1 MIKKTIAVF
10 IFCILFWPVVAA
22 AEIRIQSVTSDHGIT
37 AWLIEDHTL
46 PIVSI
51 NFSIPNPASTV
62 PIGTHDMAAN
72 LLTEGAG
79 NYNSQQFQ
87 QKLTDLATS
96 INFSAD
102 QDYFSG
108 SLRSLRKNL
117 DASME
122 LMALCLNAPKLDK
135 ASIERV
141 RAQSIASIKNGQSD
155 PETIASQL
163 WAKSFFGDHRY
174 GQFSTIESVQSVQ
187 KSHIRDYL
195 RQTLHRGGL
204 IIGVAGDITPDELKI
219 LIDKT
224 FAALPNTTAANASR
238 PIPTDRPGGEYRKS
252 MDLKQTVAIFGHVG
266 VKRRDADFYP
276 AYIMNYILGGGSFS
290 SRLMEV
296 VRDQHGLAY
305 SVSTSLQTLRDGGII
320 SGYVATKSENFS
332 ESQRYIKDIWQTLP
346 DTISDADVDA
356 AKQYLQGSCPLRFS
370 STAQISAIL
379 VAIQQDDLGI
389 DFFTRR
395 NAMVDAV
402 TPDDV
407 RRTAKKLLSP
417 DHLLFA
423 IVGPDA
429 KPEPSTPKQDP
440 SP

>member
-1 MIKKTIAVF
+1 MIKKSVAIF
-10 IFCILFWPVVAA
+10 IFCILFWPFAA
-22 AEIRIQSVTSDHGIT
+22 MAEIRIQSVTSNHGIT

-46 PIVSI
+46 PIISI
-51 NFSIPNPASTV
+51 NFSMPSPESSV
-62 PIGTHDMAAN
+62 PIGTHDMAAS

-79 NYNSQQFQ
+79 SYNSLQFQ
-87 QKLTDLATS
+87 QKLTDLASS

-108 SLRSLRKNL
+108 SMRSLRKNL

-122 LMALCLNAPKLDK
+122 LMAMCLNAPKLDK
-135 ASIERV
+135 SSIERV
-141 RAQSIASIKNGQSD
+141 RSQMIASIKNGQSD

-174 GQFSTIESVQSVQ
+174 GQFPTVESVQSVQ

-195 RQTLHRGGL
+195 RQTLNRGGL

-224 FAALPNTTAANASR
+224 FAGLPNTPAANANR
-238 PIPTDRPGGEYRKS
+238 PIPTNRPGGEYRKS
-252 MDLKQTVAIFGHVG
+252 MDLKQTVAYFGHAG
-266 VKRRDADFYP
+266 VKRNDPDFYP
-276 AYIMNYILGGGSFS
+276 AYVMNYILGGGSFS

-332 ESQRYIKDIWQTLP
+332 ESQRYIRDIWQTLP
-346 DTISDADVDA
+346 DTISDNDVDA
-356 AKQYLQGSCPLRFS
+356 AKQYLLGSFPLRFS

-417 DHLLFA
+417 EHLLFA

-440 SP
+440 TP